1 MTKNKPASNGKVVL
15 ITGAARRIGA
25 AVARHLHAEGARI
38 SVHYHSS
45 EAQAQQLKQELE
57 ANRPDSV
64 QLVQTHLG
72 TQQGAG
78 ALIDEVL
85 EHWGQL
91 DVLINNASSFYP
103 TPLETITEAD
113 IEKLFGSNF
122 LGPLFLSQAA
132 LVHLQKQQG
141 CIVNMIDV
149 HAKGVLSGHVVYA
162 SAKAALQMQ
171 TRILARDL
179 APAVRVNGVAPGSIL
194 WPEGDAAID
203 AEKQQAILKGIP
215 MGRNGSPEDIART
228 ISFLC
233 SDEAAYITGQII
245 AVDGGRSLS

>member
-1 MTKNKPASNGKVVL
+1 MVGKVPASDGKVVL

-25 AVARHLHAEGARI
+25 AIARHFHAEGARV

-57 ANRPDSV
+57 AKRPDSV
-64 QLVQTHLG
+64 QLVQAHLG
-72 TQQGAG
+72 TQKGAST
-78 ALIDEVL
+78 LINEVQT
-85 EHWGQL
+85 HWGQL
-91 DVLINNASSFYP
+91 DVLINNASRFYP
-103 TPLETITEAD
+103 TPLETVTEAD

-122 LGPLFLSQAA
+122 LAPLFLSQAA

-179 APAVRVNGVAPGSIL
+179 APAVRVNGVAPGAIL
-194 WPEGDAAID
+194 WPEGDAAIN
-203 AEKQQAILKGIP
+203 AEKQQTILDGIP

-228 ISFLC
+228 IGFLC

-245 AVDGGRSLS
+245 AVDGGRSLT